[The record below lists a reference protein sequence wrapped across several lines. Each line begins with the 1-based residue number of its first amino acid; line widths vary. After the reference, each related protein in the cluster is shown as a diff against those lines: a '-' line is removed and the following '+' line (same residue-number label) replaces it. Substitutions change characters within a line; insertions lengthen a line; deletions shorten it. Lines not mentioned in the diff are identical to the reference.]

1 MTPRRL
7 PSVCRALA
15 ATTILLFSG
24 IARAETLEIA
34 YPEDPAVEQGPG
46 HFAFDYLRAAEM
58 VVEDSGLSVR
68 WVALP
73 NPRAVH
79 MLQQG
84 DANFC
89 IGGAGITPDRRELG
103 KFSAPFIADR
113 MIGVIA
119 LKSRHADLDRA
130 RNLADLIR
138 RAHGD
143 FLTYTGFNYGD
154 EVTPQ
159 LEGLRHQ
166 GRLSEVPHN
175 TGQMLDMLKRGRA
188 DYGLVSQ
195 TYALNFLAAL
205 PEGGNFTVRS
215 YPDMH
220 RDFQLAFLCSRAVS
234 DEVMTK
240 LDQAVQRQTAAIE
253 ARFPDQAK

>member
-1 MTPRRL
+1 M
-7 PSVCRALA
+7 
-15 ATTILLFSG
+15 LFAG

-46 HFAFDYLRAAEM
+46 HFAFDFLRAAEM
-58 VVEDSGLSVR
+58 VVEDSGLTVR

-89 IGGAGITPDRRELG
+89 IGGAGITPDRREWG
-103 KFSAPFIADR
+103 KFSTPFIADR
-113 MIGVIA
+113 MLGVIA
-119 LKSRHADLDRA
+119 LKSHRGDLDRA
-130 RNLADLIR
+130 RSLADLSR
-138 RAHGD
+138 RAQGD
-143 FLTYTGFNYGD
+143 FLAYTGFNYGD
-154 EVTPQ
+154 DVTPQ
-159 LEGLRHQ
+159 LEALRHQ

-188 DYGLVSQ
+188 EYGLVSQ

-205 PEGGNFTVRS
+205 PEGGSFIVRS
-215 YPDMH
+215 YPDMR
-220 RDFQLAFLCSRAVS
+220 RDFQLAFLCSRSVS
-234 DEVMTK
+234 DEVMAK
-240 LDQAVQRQTAAIE
+240 LNQAVQRQAAAIE
-253 ARFPDQAK
+253 TRFPDQAK